1 MQRLC
6 SVIFSFS
13 FFLLPV
19 STANCLQSLSEVP
32 QLWCDAVVICRCQLQ
47 VWLCPPLIAR
57 TSPRPSLLTFEPVSW
72 SPLPA
77 AFSTGIWSWLDFSYD
92 IDLNEGICFALSSPA
107 KKVTASNPD
116 SWLATQKMS
125 IVTTVATALCQ
136 HCVALLT
143 VVTASLYTR
152 NWIVNTKWVPLRG
165 VVLLHIY
172 AYIYINTPPTHHPTV
187 TLRRSQ
193 VCIQLS
199 SGQALDVEEYIWIW
213 LFILRLSE
221 PLTEA
226 SVVKQSP
233 YVRIN

>member
-1 MQRLC
+1 MFCYL
-6 SVIFSFS
+6 FFF

-77 AFSTGIWSWLDFSYD
+77 AFSTGIW
-92 IDLNEGICFALSSPA
+92 
-107 KKVTASNPD
+107 
-116 SWLATQKMS
+116 LATQKMS

-172 AYIYINTPPTHHPTV
+172 AYIYINTPPPTIPQWHSEGH
-187 TLRRSQ
+187 RSAFS
-193 VCIQLS
+193 CL
-199 SGQALDVEEYIWIW
+199 LDK
-213 LFILRLSE
+213 
-221 PLTEA
+221 PLMLKNTFVFGC
-226 SVVKQSP
+226 SF
-233 YVRIN
+233 